1 MHNELRRAARRAT
14 KNAIAVKERLEGMA
28 LDDDPDVAD
37 YVQRIAAT
45 LDHDWATLVL
55 LSLWDSL
62 RGEDQPDRPAVKR
75 ALGVLLDGGVGQG
88 SSRAIDRLASLIHLC
103 QRDYESELEELAASW
118 DAHSQQ
124 GLIFGIFGA
133 DLPTTKDSKA
143 LVAGLAES
151 VTGVARVLL
160 EHGRPS
166 DFFPE
171 SKFPHLSRL
180 PGADELPGLWRGLY
194 VRLGIMQRLALPWDG
209 TQIMPVSKGFATQLG
224 DELGHFISFTPDD
237 VDTHI
242 ASHRRDIAASPF
254 VKSRCHYWTSAFL
267 LMDSLAPW
275 LLEQVQGT
283 SFREHVISQAFED
296 KVVTLLR
303 DYGFTAG
310 SVNDKGTWITQDG
323 PMSLGVTQLPPGQ
336 IDVLATGSRGILM
349 AECKSIY
356 SLGIPQN
363 IVKKLSPE
371 DVSGWRTKLAEKREW
386 AERALN
392 DEVQLAVVVVEGVS
406 EYLSMSELGED
417 VPIFTFPTFADHIVP
432 LYVVDGEPL

>member
-1 MHNELRRAARRAT
+1 
-14 KNAIAVKERLEGMA
+14 MA
-28 LDDDPDVAD
+28 LDDDPEATD
-37 YVQRIAAT
+37 YAQQIAAT

-75 ALGVLLDGGVGQG
+75 ALGVLLGGGVGQG
-88 SSRAIDRLASLIHLC
+88 SSRGIDRLASLIRLC
-103 QRDYESELEELAASW
+103 QRDYESELEELVAPW
-118 DAHSQQ
+118 DPHSQQ
-124 GLIFGIFGA
+124 GLVFGIYGA
-133 DLPTTKDSKA
+133 DLPTAKDSKA

-160 EHGRPS
+160 GHGTPA

-180 PGADELPGLWRGLY
+180 PGADELPGLWRGLH
-194 VRLGIMQRLALPWDG
+194 VRLGIMQRSALPWDG

-224 DELGHFISFTPDD
+224 DELGHFISFTPEDI
-237 VDTHI
+237 DTHM
-242 ASHRRDIAASPF
+242 ASHKRDIAASPF
-254 VKSRCHYWTSAFL
+254 VKSQGHYWTSTFL

-310 SVNDKGTWITQDG
+310 SVNDKGTWITHDG
-323 PMSLGVTQLPPGQ
+323 PMPLGAAQPPPGQ

-356 SLGIPQN
+356 SLGVPKN
-363 IVKKLSPE
+363 IAEKLSPE
-371 DVSGWRTKLAEKREW
+371 DVSGWRAKLAEKRKW
-386 AERALN
+386 VERALN
-392 DEVQLAVVVVEGVS
+392 DEVQLAAVVVEGVS
-406 EYLSMSELGED
+406 EYLSMFELSED
-417 VPIFTFPTFADHIVP
+417 VPIFTFSTFADHIVP
-432 LYVVDGEPL
+432 LYEIDGEPL